1 MKWNE
6 DEFEAFLREF
16 APREPGPLPV
26 SAPANPWRR
35 LAAAAV
41 VVLAAGTSLWLG
53 TRPGRETKF
62 PPAEHAAVPR
72 PEARPSPQS
81 LSAIALTQLAQ
92 NDPQKLDAT
101 LDEDSRRILPGFQEK
116 GSTLAALAKE

>member
-6 DEFEAFLREF
+6 DEFEVFLREF

-26 SAPANPWRR
+26 SAPATPWRR

-41 VVLAAGTSLWLG
+41 VALAAGTSLWLS
-53 TRPGRETKF
+53 THVARETKF
-62 PPAEHAAVPR
+62 SPAEATTTRRPAAS
-72 PEARPSPQS
+72 PSPQN
-81 LSAIALTQLAQ
+81 LSVIALTQLAQ

-101 LDEDSRRILPGFQEK
+101 LDEDSRRILPGFQGK
-116 GSTLAALAKE
+116 GSTLATLAKE